1 MNNRTKL
8 LLSLSIII
16 TLLYG
21 CNPTKKAESYSEE
34 KQTPPTPENEIIF
47 ESNKDLEDI
56 KKRGKLIAL
65 TAYSS
70 TSYYLYKGQTMGYEF
85 ELLKRLAEDLEVDLK
100 VIVKTNTDSLRNAL
114 LKGEGDIIAYGL
126 AITKDRQEIVDFTS
140 PLMQVK
146 QVLVQRKPENWKS
159 LPLHKID
166 KHVIRNVVDLKDKE
180 VHVRENTPYQLRLE
194 NLENEMGEDI
204 KIVLEGK
211 NVSTE
216 ELIHR
221 VAEGQIDYTIADENI
236 AKVNNT
242 YYPHLDTKTEI
253 SFPQRIAW
261 ATRKQSPLLRE
272 SVSHWLD
279 SMKKTTDYYVIYNKY
294 FKNTR
299 AQSKRFD
306 SKFFNTVEHRGLLS
320 KYDQIIKEQADI
332 IGWDWRLLASLVYQE
347 SRFDP
352 HAKSWVGAV
361 GLMQLMPATAKQF
374 GAHNPRDP
382 HQNVKAGTKYLKFL
396 EKYWDE
402 IEDEDERVKFMLASY
417 NAGQGHVK
425 DAQRLAA
432 KFNHDPN
439 VWDGNVEKYMLL
451 KSHKQYYRDEVVKF
465 GYARGKEPVN
475 YVQSILGRYKRYIE
489 LLSIEK

>member
-1 MNNRTKL
+1 MACNN
-8 LLSLSIII
+8 SIS
-16 TLLYG
+16 
-21 CNPTKKAESYSEE
+21 KESYNEE
-34 KQTPPTPENEIIF
+34 KQTIPTPEDEIIL

-56 KKRGKLIAL
+56 KQRGKLIAL

-70 TSYYLYKGQTMGYEF
+70 TSYFLYKGETMGYEY
-85 ELLKRLAEDLEVDLK
+85 ELLQRLANDLDVDLK
-100 VIVKTNTDSLRNAL
+100 VVIKTNTDSLRSAL
-114 LKGEGDIIAYGL
+114 LRGEGDIIAYSL
-126 AITKDRQEIVDFTS
+126 AITKDRQKEVDFTT

-159 LPLHKID
+159 LPVHKID
-166 KHVIRNVVDLKDKE
+166 QKVIRNVIDLKEKE
-180 VHVRENTPYQLRLE
+180 IHVRTNTPYQLRLE
-194 NLENEMGEDI
+194 NLENEIGEDI
-204 KIVLEGK
+204 NIVLEPQ
-211 NVSTE
+211 NISTE

-221 VAEGQIDYTIADENI
+221 VAEGKIDYTVADENI

-242 YYPHLDTKTEI
+242 YYPHIDTKTEI

-261 ATRKQSPLLRE
+261 ATRKHSPMLRE
-272 SVSHWLD
+272 TVSHWLD

-299 AQSKRFD
+299 AQHKRFD
-306 SKFFNTVEHRGLLS
+306 SKFFNTLEHRGLLS
-320 KYDQIIKEQADI
+320 TYDDIIKEQADI

-382 HQNVKAGTKYLKFL
+382 RQNIKAGRKYLQFL

-402 IEDEDERVKFMLASY
+402 IEDVEERRKFILASY

-425 DAQRLAA
+425 DAQRLAK
-432 KFNHDPN
+432 KFKHNEM
-439 VWDGNVEKYMLL
+439 VWNGNVEKYMLL

-475 YVQSILGRYKRYIE
+475 YVQSILERYKRYKELIKIE
-489 LLSIEK
+489 E